1 MKLMKAEQHVQR
13 VEEEFWKIDFR
24 QEDVERRRFIIS
36 LTETDDRDSNNNN
49 VSVAFYLQCLEI

>member
-1 MKLMKAEQHVQR
+1 MKAEQHVQR

-36 LTETDDRDSNNNN
+36 LTETDDESDSDSDDDNDNNDFE
-49 VSVAFYLQCLEI
+49 AEE